1 MCYNLDNRVMRVIK
15 TFKTI
20 DEQID
25 ILKSKGLKID
35 NIDYVKDV
43 LLRENYFFISGYRHL
58 FLKSPRD
65 RMFMPGANFN
75 ELYAMFN
82 FDRQIRNIFFK
93 NILIIENNAK
103 SIFSY
108 QLSRKYGIK
117 EKNYLNPSNFDR
129 SSEKVRQ
136 VNDLLKKIKRQIR
149 VNGGQHSATMHYITN
164 YGYVPFWVVVK
175 VLSFGLIS
183 ELYTIMK
190 YEDQKDIAAVFG
202 INVDSLLVYLPI
214 LANFRNLCAHE
225 DIMYEHKTQRMID
238 DTKYHAI
245 LNIPKTDGEYI
256 YGKDDLFALVIILK
270 QLLRDEDF
278 TLLINEL
285 SYEIDILA
293 GKLHT
298 IEIDKAL
305 DRMGF
310 PTNFREI
317 ARLDDYGNR

>member
-1 MCYNLDNRVMRVIK
+1 MIK

-20 DEQID
+20 DEQIE

-35 NIDYVKDV
+35 DVDYAKDI
-43 LLRENYFFISGYRHL
+43 LLRENYFFLSGYRHL
-58 FLKSPRD
+58 FLKSPKD
-65 RMFMPGANFN
+65 RMFIPGTDFK
-75 ELYAMFN
+75 ELYALFN

-93 NILIIENNAK
+93 NILIVENNAK

-108 QLSRKYGIK
+108 QLSRKYGIR
-117 EKNYLNPSNFDR
+117 EKDYLNPSNFDK
-129 SSEKVRQ
+129 SSDKSRQ

-149 VNGGQHSATMHYITN
+149 VNGGQHSATMHYMTN

-190 YEDQKDIAAVFG
+190 REDQKEVAEVYG
-202 INVDSLLVYLPI
+202 ISPDALLVYLPI

-225 DIMYEHKTQRMID
+225 DIMYDHRTQRTIED
-238 DTKYHAI
+238 NKYHAY

-256 YGKDDLFALVIILK
+256 YGKDDLFALIIILK
-270 QLLRDEDF
+270 QLLSKDDF

-285 SYEIDILA
+285 SYELDILD
-293 GKLHT
+293 GKIDT
-298 IEIDKAL
+298 IELDKIL
-305 DRMGF
+305 DRMGI
-310 PTNFREI
+310 PANFREI
-317 ARLDDYGNR
+317 ARVD

>member
-1 MCYNLDNRVMRVIK
+1 MIK

-20 DEQID
+20 DEQVE
-25 ILKSKGLKID
+25 ILKSKGLLID
-35 NIDYVKDV
+35 DIEYTKDV
-43 LLRENYFFISGYRHL
+43 LLHENYFFISGYRHL
-58 FLKSPRD
+58 FLKSQKD
-65 RMFMPGANFN
+65 RMYIPGTEFK

-93 NILIIENNAK
+93 NLLIVENNAK

-108 QLSRKYGIK
+108 QLSKKYGIK

-129 SSEKVRQ
+129 SSEKIKK

-149 VNGGQHSATMHYITN
+149 INGGQHSATMHYINN

-183 ELYTIMK
+183 ELFTILK
-190 YEDQKDIAAVFG
+190 YEDQKEIAEIYGV
-202 INVDSLLVYLPI
+202 NVNSLLVYLPI

-225 DIMYEHKTQRMID
+225 DIMYDHKTQRMID
-238 DTKYHAI
+238 DTKYHSY
-245 LNIPKTDGEYI
+245 LDIPKMDGEYI

-270 QLLRDEDF
+270 QLLREEDF

-285 SYEIDILA
+285 SYEIDILE
-293 GKLHT
+293 GKLES
-298 IEIDKAL
+298 ISIDKVL

-310 PTNFREI
+310 PTNFRDI
-317 ARLDDYGNR
+317 ARMDEYGN

>member
-1 MCYNLDNRVMRVIK
+1 MIK

-20 DEQID
+20 DEQIE

-35 NIDYVKDV
+35 NIDYAKTV
-43 LLRENYFFISGYRHL
+43 LLRENYFFLSGYRHL
-58 FLKSPRD
+58 FLKSPKD
-65 RMFMPGANFN
+65 RMFIPGTDFK

-93 NILIIENNAK
+93 NILIVENNAK

-108 QLSRKYGIK
+108 QLSKKYGIR
-117 EKNYLNPSNFDR
+117 EKDYLNPSNFDR
-129 SSEKVRQ
+129 SSDKSRQ

-149 VNGGQHSATMHYITN
+149 VNGGQHSATMHYMNN

-183 ELYTIMK
+183 ELFTIMK
-190 YEDQKDIAAVFG
+190 RDDQKDVAEVYG
-202 INVDSLLVYLPI
+202 ISVDSLLVYLPI

-225 DIMYEHKTQRMID
+225 DIMYDHRTQRCID
-238 DTKYHAI
+238 DNKYHAY

-256 YGKDDLFALVIILK
+256 YGKDDLFALVLILK
-270 QLLRDEDF
+270 QLLREEDF

-285 SYEIDILA
+285 SYELDILD
-293 GKLHT
+293 GKIET
-298 IEIDKAL
+298 IELEKVL

-317 ARLDDYGNR
+317 ARLDNRG

>member
-1 MCYNLDNRVMRVIK
+1 MWYNANNRVIRVIK

-20 DEQID
+20 EEQIA
-25 ILKSKGLKID
+25 ILKSKGLQIED
-35 NIDYVKDV
+35 ISYTSDI

-58 FLKSPRD
+58 FLKSSKD
-65 RMFMPGANFN
+65 RMFIPGTEFK

-93 NILIIENNAK
+93 NILIVENNAK

-108 QLSRKYGIK
+108 QMSRKYGIK

-129 SSEKVRQ
+129 SSDKVKQ

-149 VNGGQHSATMHYITN
+149 INGGQHSATMHYISN

-183 ELYTIMK
+183 ELYTVMK
-190 YEDQKDIAAVFG
+190 PEDQKEIAENYG
-202 INVDSLLVYLPI
+202 IVVSSLIDYFPI

-225 DIMYEHKTQRMID
+225 DIMYDHKTQKVID
-238 DTKYHAI
+238 DTKYHAY
-245 LNIPKTDGEYI
+245 LNIPKMDGEYI
-256 YGKDDLFALVIILK
+256 YGKDDLFGLVIILK
-270 QLLRDEDF
+270 QLLREEDF
-278 TLLINEL
+278 IMLINEL
-285 SYEIDILA
+285 SYEIDMLE
-293 GKLHT
+293 GKLHS
-298 IEIDKAL
+298 IEIDKVL

-310 PTNFREI
+310 PLNYREI
-317 ARLDDYGNR
+317 ARLD

>member
-1 MCYNLDNRVMRVIK
+1 VIK

-20 DEQID
+20 DEQIE
-25 ILKSKGLKID
+25 ILKSKGLKIED
-35 NIDYVKDV
+35 VNYAKDV

-58 FLKSPRD
+58 FLKSQKD
-65 RMFMPGANFN
+65 RMFLPGTDFT

-93 NILIIENNAK
+93 NILIVENNAK

-129 SSEKVRQ
+129 SNDKARQ

-149 VNGGQHSATMHYITN
+149 VNGGQHSATMHYMSN

-183 ELYTIMK
+183 ELYTILK
-190 YEDQKDIAAVFG
+190 REDQKDIAAVYG
-202 INVDSLLVYLPI
+202 ISVESLLVYLPI

-225 DIMYEHKTQRMID
+225 DIMYDHKTQRYID
-238 DTKYHAI
+238 DTKYHAY
-245 LNIPKTDGEYI
+245 LNIQKMDGEYI

-270 QLLRDEDF
+270 QLLREEDF

-285 SYEIDILA
+285 SYELDILG

-298 IEIDKAL
+298 IEVDKVL

-310 PTNFREI
+310 PVNFRDI
-317 ARLDDYGNR
+317 ARIDEYGN

>member
-1 MCYNLDNRVMRVIK
+1 MIK

-20 DEQID
+20 DEQIE
-25 ILKSKGLKID
+25 ILKSKGLEIS
-35 NIDYVKDV
+35 DYEYAKDV

-58 FLKSPRD
+58 FLKSPKD
-65 RMFMPGANFN
+65 RMFLPGTDFR

-82 FDRQIRNIFFK
+82 FDRQIRNIIFK
-93 NILIIENNAK
+93 NLLIVENNAK

-129 SSEKVRQ
+129 SSDKIRQ

-149 VNGGQHSATMHYITN
+149 VNGGQHSATVHYMNN

-183 ELYTIMK
+183 ELFTIMK
-190 YEDQKDIAAVFG
+190 REDQVDIAKVYG
-202 INVDSLLVYLPI
+202 ISVEDLITYLPI

-225 DIMYEHKTQRMID
+225 DIMYDHKTQKMID

-245 LNIPKTDGEYI
+245 LNIPKMDGEYI
-256 YGKDDLFALVIILK
+256 YGKDDLFGLVIILK
-270 QLLRDEDF
+270 RLLRSEDF
-278 TLLINEL
+278 TLLMNEL
-285 SYEIDILA
+285 SYEIDILG
-293 GKLHT
+293 GKLQA
-298 IEIDKAL
+298 IPVSKVL
-305 DRMGF
+305 DRIGF
-310 PTNFREI
+310 PLNYKDI
-317 ARLDDYGNR
+317 ARIDENAS

>member
-1 MCYNLDNRVMRVIK
+1 MIK

-20 DEQID
+20 DEQIE
-25 ILKSKGLKID
+25 ILKSKGLKVND
-35 NIDYVKDV
+35 IDYAKDV
-43 LLRENYFFISGYRHL
+43 LLRENYFFLSGYRHL
-58 FLKSPRD
+58 FLKSPKD
-65 RMFMPGANFN
+65 RMFIPGSDFT

-93 NILIIENNAK
+93 NILIVENNAK

-129 SSEKVRQ
+129 SNDKARQ

-149 VNGGQHSATMHYITN
+149 VNGGQHSATMHYISN

-183 ELYTIMK
+183 ELFTIMK
-190 YEDQKDIAAVFG
+190 KEDQKDIASVYG
-202 INVDSLLVYLPI
+202 ISPESLMVYLPI

-225 DIMYEHKTQRMID
+225 DIMYDHKTQRYID
-238 DTKYHAI
+238 DTRYHAY
-245 LNIPKTDGEYI
+245 LNIPRMDGEYI

-270 QLLRDEDF
+270 QLLREEDF

-285 SYEIDILA
+285 SYELDILG
-293 GKLHT
+293 GKLHS
-298 IEIDKAL
+298 IDIDKVL

-310 PTNFREI
+310 PINFRDI
-317 ARLDDYGNR
+317 ARIDEYGQ

>member
-1 MCYNLDNRVMRVIK
+1 MIK

-20 DEQID
+20 DEQIE
-25 ILKSKGLKID
+25 ILKSKGLTID
-35 NIDYVKDV
+35 DYFYTKDV

-58 FLKSPRD
+58 FLKSAKD
-65 RMFMPGANFN
+65 RMFLPGTEFK

-93 NILIIENNAK
+93 NLLIVENNAK

-117 EKNYLNPSNFDR
+117 EKSYLNPANFDR
-129 SSEKVRQ
+129 SNDKARQ

-149 VNGGQHSATMHYITN
+149 INGGQHTATMHYMNN

-183 ELYTIMK
+183 ELFTILK
-190 YEDQKDIAAVFG
+190 YEDQKEIAEIYGVS
-202 INVDSLLVYLPI
+202 VSSLLVYLPI

-225 DIMYEHKTQRMID
+225 DIMYNHKTQRVIE
-238 DTKYHAI
+238 DTKYHAYLHI
-245 LNIPKTDGEYI
+245 DKTDGEYI

-270 QLLRDEDF
+270 QLLREEDF

-285 SYEIDILA
+285 SYEIDILG
-293 GKLHT
+293 GKIHSV
-298 IEIDKAL
+298 EIDKVL
-305 DRMGF
+305 DSMGF
-310 PTNFREI
+310 PVNFREI
-317 ARLDDYGNR
+317 ARLDEYGN

>member
-1 MCYNLDNRVMRVIK
+1 MIK

-25 ILKSKGLKID
+25 ILKSKGLIID
-35 NIDYVKDV
+35 DINYAKDV

-58 FLKSPRD
+58 FLKSPKD
-65 RMFMPGANFN
+65 RMFLPGTNFK
-75 ELYAMFN
+75 ELYAMFS

-93 NILIIENNAK
+93 NILIVENNAK

-117 EKNYLNPSNFDR
+117 EKDYLNPSNFDR
-129 SSEKVRQ
+129 SSDKIRQ

-149 VNGGQHSATMHYITN
+149 VNGGQHSATMHYISN

-190 YEDQKDIAAVFG
+190 REDQRDIAEVYN
-202 INVDSLLVYLPI
+202 ISVDDLLVYLPI

-225 DIMYEHKTQRMID
+225 DIMYDHKTQRMID
-238 DTKYHAI
+238 DTKYHAF
-245 LNIPKTDGEYI
+245 LNIDKTDGEYI

-270 QLLRDEDF
+270 QLLREEDF

-285 SYEIDILA
+285 SYELDILG
-293 GKLHT
+293 GKLST
-298 IEIDKAL
+298 ISLDKVL
-305 DRMGF
+305 DAMGF
-310 PTNFREI
+310 PSTFREI
-317 ARLDDYGNR
+317 ARID

>member
-1 MCYNLDNRVMRVIK
+1 MIK

-20 DEQID
+20 EEQID
-25 ILKSKGLKID
+25 ILKSKGLQID
-35 NIDYVKDV
+35 DITYTSNV

-58 FLKSPRD
+58 FLKSPKD
-65 RMFMPGANFN
+65 RMFIPGTEFK

-93 NILIIENNAK
+93 NILIVENNAK

-108 QLSRKYGIK
+108 QMSKKYGIR

-129 SSEKVRQ
+129 SSDKVRQ

-149 VNGGQHSATMHYITN
+149 VNGGQHSATMHYLSN

-183 ELYTIMK
+183 ELYTVMK
-190 YEDQKDIAAVFG
+190 PDDQKEIAENYGVS
-202 INVDSLLVYLPI
+202 VSSLLAYFPI

-225 DIMYEHKTQRMID
+225 DIMYEHKTQKVIE
-238 DTKYHAI
+238 DTKYHAY
-245 LNIPKTDGEYI
+245 LHIPKMDGEYI
-256 YGKDDLFALVIILK
+256 YGKDDLFGLVIILK
-270 QLLRDEDF
+270 QLLREEDF
-278 TLLINEL
+278 VMLINEL
-285 SYEIDILA
+285 SYEIDRLD
-293 GKLHT
+293 GKIHSIP
-298 IEIDKAL
+298 IEKIL

-310 PTNFREI
+310 PENYREI
-317 ARLDDYGNR
+317 ARIDEYGN

>member
-1 MCYNLDNRVMRVIK
+1 MIK

-20 DEQID
+20 DEQIE
-25 ILKSKGLKID
+25 ILKSKGLEID
-35 NIDYVKDV
+35 DIEYAKDV

-58 FLKSPRD
+58 FLKSQKD
-65 RMFMPGANFN
+65 RMYIPGTDFK

-93 NILIIENNAK
+93 NILIVENNAK

-117 EKNYLNPSNFDR
+117 EKNYLNPANFDR
-129 SSEKVRQ
+129 SSENIKR

-149 VNGGQHSATMHYITN
+149 INGGQHTATVHYLNN

-183 ELYTIMK
+183 ELYTILK
-190 YEDQKDIAAVFG
+190 YEDQKEIAEIYGV
-202 INVDSLLVYLPI
+202 NVDSLLVYLPI

-225 DIMYEHKTQRMID
+225 DIMYEHKTQRSIE
-238 DTKYHAI
+238 DTKYHAY
-245 LNIPKTDGEYI
+245 LNLPKMDGEYI
-256 YGKDDLFALVIILK
+256 YGKDDLFGLVIILK
-270 QLLRDEDF
+270 QLLREEDF

-285 SYEIDILA
+285 SYEIDILE
-293 GKLHT
+293 GKIKT
-298 IEIDKAL
+298 ISIDKVL
-305 DRMGF
+305 DSMGF
-310 PTNFREI
+310 PLNFRDISRIDE
-317 ARLDDYGNR
+317 YGSN

>member
-1 MCYNLDNRVMRVIK
+1 MIK

-20 DEQID
+20 DEQIE
-25 ILKSKGLKID
+25 ILKSKGLEFNDIE
-35 NIDYVKDV
+35 YAKDV
-43 LLRENYFFISGYRHL
+43 LLRENYFFLSGYRHL
-58 FLKSPRD
+58 FLKSPKD
-65 RMFMPGANFN
+65 RMFLPGVTFE

-93 NILIIENNAK
+93 NILIVENNAK

-117 EKNYLNPSNFDR
+117 EKDYLNPHNFYKTGD
-129 SSEKVRQ
+129 KARQ

-149 VNGGQHSATMHYITN
+149 VNGGQHSATMHYISN

-190 YEDQKDIAAVFG
+190 PEDQKDIAKVYG
-202 INVDSLLVYLPI
+202 IDVEDLITYMPI

-225 DIMYEHKTQRMID
+225 DIMYDHKTQRHID
-238 DTKYHAI
+238 DTRFHS
-245 LNIPKTDGEYI
+245 LLEIPLMDGEYI

-270 QLLRDEDF
+270 QLLREEDF

-285 SYEIDILA
+285 SYELDILG
-293 GKLHT
+293 GKLKS
-298 IEIDKAL
+298 IEIDKVL

-310 PTNFREI
+310 PTNFTKI
-317 ARLDDYGNR
+317 ARIDEYGS